1 MVSFFSFIYGEMK
14 PESNVQE
21 LLSMRFVWIALTQIE
36 FGMSFA
42 FVLATI
48 LIKNYVI
55 TQWVNVVHSAK
66 ATFLVNA
73 PHSLDDTVFVEV
85 LKNVFFVRV
94 VYHIKRS
101 SNIEHQIDQRMFAA
115 KSKLKWM
122 HPEIGMAITFP

>member
-1 MVSFFSFIYGEMK
+1 
-14 PESNVQE
+14 
-21 LLSMRFVWIALTQIE
+21 
-36 FGMSFA
+36 MSFA

-101 SNIEHQIDQRMFAA
+101 SNIEHQIDQRMFALVFAA